1 LLIELKAEG
10 LKQKAK
16 KQKRAEGKSF
26 SSFLSEPEFVELK
39 NL

>member
-16 KQKRAEGKSF
+16 KNKRAEGKSF
-26 SSFLSEPEFVELK
+26 SSFYLMLSESEFTE
-39 NL
+39 